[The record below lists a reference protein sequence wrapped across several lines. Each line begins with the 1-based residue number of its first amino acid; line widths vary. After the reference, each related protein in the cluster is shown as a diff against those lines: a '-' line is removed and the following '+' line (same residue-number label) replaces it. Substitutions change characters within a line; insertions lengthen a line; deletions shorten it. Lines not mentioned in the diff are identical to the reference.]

1 MCRLQQLGVVET
13 IVPSS
18 SCGSVLQVVGN
29 NYLAAIYSFLKTSLG
44 NVFVCVCLRVLFTYL
59 FSILCTAAVENHLYA
74 PSLVFH
80 LSH

>member
-44 NVFVCVCLRVLFTYL
+44 NVFVCVFACAVYLPLFNFVYRCGGKS
-59 FSILCTAAVENHLYA
+59 FVCA
-74 PSLVFH
+74 
-80 LSH
+80 